1 MARHVIA
8 RCTNGKILR
17 YRINPEDNRI
27 RLGGVGFREMAA
39 IVETV
44 ADAEKIL
51 KIIPIP
57 APILDIR
64 IVDDTVEDIHQY
76 LGEE

>member
-17 YRINPEDNRI
+17 YKINEEDHRI
-27 RLGGVGFREMAA
+27 RIGGVGFREMARV
-39 IVETV
+39 IETV
-44 ADAEKIL
+44 EDAINVM

-57 APILDIR
+57 APIMDVR
-64 IVDDTVEDIHQY
+64 IVDDTIEDIHQY
-76 LGEE
+76 LE